1 MLELS
6 VVHIEQIS
14 RKEEIKYFQ
23 IPLPGTTKKIIAVE
37 ASCVLFTQVV
47 PIIQEPITNPT
58 PPVNNTTN
66 NCPNPGIASI
76 EAISD
81 TIANNIRTQVFKIGA
96 AVNPGFNYQ
105 CGVYSVTISV
115 DAVDGDTPSTIAA
128 SLANAVNNT
137 SLAIW
142 NQFGSNNQ
150 NYKPTAIAVGDQIT
164 LTTDNQH
171 SFFAA
176 GTGQCFPA
184 PPPDPLAQYD
194 LLFFVSNNEKAGV
207 LSLQSPDATDIF
219 YQGEIFREDKN
230 IGYGDF
236 TMNGELAVEW
246 LRGRKRFATEILIE
260 TASPIL
266 EAYYKDMLGLWYDKD
281 LSYQINIF
289 IWYEKSINNDK

>member
-1 MLELS
+1 MQELS

-14 RKEEIKYFQ
+14 RKGEIKYFQ
-23 IPLPGTTKKIIAVE
+23 IPIPGTTKKIIAVE
-37 ASCVLFTQVV
+37 TSCILFTQVD
-47 PIIQEPITNPT
+47 PIIQEPITNTT

-76 EAISD
+76 EQLSD
-81 TIANNIRTQVFKIGA
+81 VVVNNIRTQVFKIGA
-96 AVNPGFNYQ
+96 AVSPGFNYQ
-105 CGVYSVTISV
+105 CGVYSVTISI
-115 DAVDGDTPSTIAA
+115 DAVDGDTPLTIAA
-128 SLANAVNNT
+128 KLANAVNST
-137 SLAIW
+137 SLVTW

-150 NYKPTAIAVGDQIT
+150 NYKPTAIPIGDQIT

-184 PPPDPLAQYD
+184 PPDPLTQYD

-219 YQGEIFREDKN
+219 FQSEIFREDKN

-236 TMNGELAVEW
+236 TMNGESAGEW
-246 LRGRKRFATEILIE
+246 LRGRKRFATDILIE

-266 EAYYKDMLGLWYDKD
+266 EAYYKDRLGLWYDKD
-281 LSYQINIF
+281 LSYQVSIF
-289 IWYEKSINNDK
+289 IWYEKPLSNDE